1 MEKSVFSAFFAES
14 GNPLSIIA
22 ESRIF
27 QRFLSKTVGRVD
39 YRLLAKAI
47 AAYRKRQPGMQKP
60 YPNTARVLSTLR
72 RRGYR
77 LGVVSDAPR
86 LKAYMRLAEMGLLD
100 HFDVIVTRDD
110 TGRIKP
116 HPRPFLLAARKM
128 REKPR
133 NILFVGDS
141 PQRDIR
147 GAQEIGMETAWARY
161 GYPKRYLTAK
171 HHHQAKHA
179 KGIKADHTLSRISEL
194 LAILPKPKKD

>member
-1 MEKSVFSAFFAES
+1 MAHAAYITHPAPDS
-14 GNPLSIIA
+14 
-22 ESRIF
+22 
-27 QRFLSKTVGRVD
+27 Q
-39 YRLLAKAI
+39 I
-47 AAYRKRQPGMQKP
+47 AA
-60 YPNTARVLSTLR
+60 ARHNLNVADHQYAASFETRVSKMWGIDERIR
-72 RRGYR
+72 RADD
-77 LGVVSDAPR
+77 GVVPAELTMLLT
-86 LKAYMRLAEMGLLD
+86 LKDRR
-100 HFDVIVTRDD
+100 TRYD
-110 TGRIKP
+110 TDGVKA